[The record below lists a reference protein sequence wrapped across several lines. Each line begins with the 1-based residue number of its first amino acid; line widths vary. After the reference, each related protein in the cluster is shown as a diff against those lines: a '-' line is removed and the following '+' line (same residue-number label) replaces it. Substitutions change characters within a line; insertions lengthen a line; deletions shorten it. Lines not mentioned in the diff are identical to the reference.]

1 MWTVPRREG
10 PDERCDRLIA
20 LYEQQ
25 IADLA
30 ASRPTPYWDGGW
42 SIQRRPA
49 FAGSSMRWRVCSVG
63 CSCVVSW
70 WHHVRPRTPLLQ
82 AAAAGAFPLLSFGEG
97 QALIIC
103 CQPALPGLDD
113 GQLRHGELAPPAPIR
128 AGHCGLVQ
136 VRDEDY
142 VRPDSAQNT
151 AAAAAPAEQ
160 EAAEHTRQR
169 QQRARQ
175 HPAAPGQDT
184 RRAAE
189 GLAAGLC
196 TPPAASPRSSP
207 GSSPFK
213 PGPGALPR
221 GKQSA
226 SVLADRVRPALGG
239 VCWGLPPSVV
249 EGRPCAPPLVS
260 LQPAWHTRALCCAGQ
275 SGAEQATGS
284 PRPATKLPS
293 ACAPAAGCAAAAAG
307 AAA

>member
-30 ASRPTPYWDGGW
+30 ASRPTPYWD
-42 SIQRRPA
+42 
-49 FAGSSMRWRVCSVG
+49 
-63 CSCVVSW
+63 
-70 WHHVRPRTPLLQ
+70 
-82 AAAAGAFPLLSFGEG
+82 
-97 QALIIC
+97 
-103 CQPALPGLDD
+103 
-113 GQLRHGELAPPAPIR
+113 
-128 AGHCGLVQ
+128 GHCGLVQ

-226 SVLADRVRPALGG
+226 SVLADRAVQQLQQGRLRDAEALLHSALRACPTTDTQLAGR
-239 VCWGLPPSVV
+239 CIDLLLEAEREAQTTPSHS
-249 EGRPCAPPLVS
+249 RAPSDVDP
-260 LQPAWHTRALCCAGQ
+260 Q
-275 SGAEQATGS
+275 EDN
-284 PRPATKLPS
+284 
-293 ACAPAAGCAAAAAG
+293 AAAG
-307 AAA
+307 GGTGGAAVGEVAPLLRGAVEALAAGEERRAGTLLQRAADACPPELHELRRRVELYLELVQSKRRP